1 MPESGSG
8 AFFVVNLLMLQL
20 RVFLGRKCRIYAL
33 FWSDFDA
40 DFYADIEDFVQKLC
54 RFLHE
59 KMLVGTSE
67 PCLTS
72 GLTLDLTSRFHDAFP
87 QDCL

>member
-1 MPESGSG
+1 MWWFR
-8 AFFVVNLLMLQL
+8 AFVAFTRFFGLILMQTFMQTL
-20 RVFLGRKCRIYAL
+20 RI
-33 FWSDFDA
+33 
-40 DFYADIEDFVQKLC
+40 LC

-72 GLTLDLTSRFHDAFP
+72 GLTLDLTSRFRDAFP